1 MPTLSLELALR
12 QYDDFLVYIH
22 CQHQTILSA
31 VKCFAEGTEWPCV
44 MVGSAFEGCCLPRN
58 LHRWEECATHFD
70 FLVCLPTPKAGEST
84 GNTLQYLQ
92 QNGRPHQ
99 VILKLSDP
107 SIVFSD
113 YILGASDSVVSNL
126 RGCCHFLHECSDG
139 FYLKK
144 SFMET
149 IEGKIK
155 NSLGKVLA
163 QKPGG
168 MKMVA
173 RDSKENCTGPC
184 ASLRASFFKAINE
197 RLDMLPLDPD
207 TWSGDA
213 MTNAQMMWVN
223 LTNWSTQFWPART
236 FNVYP
241 AFQCEWPEDAKIMWL
256 ERDRFWPSEAIVQ
269 EIAQSYCYL
278 LPLWNNSRNNHLANK
293 EIMELQITFG
303 TSEYLLF
310 SETGPKERQ
319 CVVILKA
326 LIEKHS
332 LNFQILS
339 SFVMKTVLFWYLQ
352 SIPLSQRQGLGRG
365 ELLVRLLDNLICFLN
380 EKNLRHFFIP
390 SVNLLD
396 SFDSVEISNALR
408 DVKKVRRDLLDHLSE
423 LFQLEGSKRLNEDFV
438 NKVLSFI

>member
-1 MPTLSLELALR
+1 
-12 QYDDFLVYIH
+12 
-22 CQHQTILSA
+22 
-31 VKCFAEGTEWPCV
+31 
-44 MVGSAFEGCCLPRN
+44 
-58 LHRWEECATHFD
+58 
-70 FLVCLPTPKAGEST
+70 
-84 GNTLQYLQ
+84 
-92 QNGRPHQ
+92 
-99 VILKLSDP
+99 
-107 SIVFSD
+107 
-113 YILGASDSVVSNL
+113 
-126 RGCCHFLHECSDG
+126 
-139 FYLKK
+139 
-144 SFMET
+144 MET
-149 IEGKIK
+149 IEGKVK

-168 MKMVA
+168 MEMVA

-197 RLDMLPLDPD
+197 RLDILPLDPD

-223 LTNWSTQFWPART
+223 LTNWSSQFWPART

-256 ERDRFWPSEAIVQ
+256 ERERFWPSEAIVQ

-310 SETGPKERQ
+310 SETGLKERQ
-319 CVVILKA
+319 CLVILKA

-339 SFVMKTVLFWYLQ
+339 SFVIKTVLFWYLQ